1 MIKLP
6 ISETVLKYYEE
17 TGYKFSY
24 KEQAHLC
31 YRYIPGLL
39 ERNDALREI
48 LKESDDEDLN
58 EDISMLIEYD
68 SNIYNMFMDN
78 KDNRCI
84 YFLKADDWQ
93 PGFGMMFRT
102 AGEAMDYAGENVY
115 ADYKI
120 DKIPLYDSRSIDD
133 DGRRVSTLIFKKGDP
148 DAIIDYWSLEYE
160 DDYDPKDH
168 GPFEERFDNMYMNV
182 DCPFER
188 GDIVVRPDTSYP
200 VIILTDRNIFHD
212 RYEAAESLDWHNV
225 TKGVDVIMKLDYDD
239 NLIPVLDYHN
249 DFSVIYVRPFDLEKF
264 EPKGHFSESFC
275 ENLFYISKM
284 VKSRFNMDKIESEI
298 EHMDRYRSEFGT

>member
-6 ISETVLKYYEE
+6 ISETALKYYEE
-17 TGYKFSY
+17 TGYKFSF

-48 LKESDDEDLN
+48 LKESDDEELN
-58 EDISMLIEYD
+58 KDIRMLIEYG

-84 YFLKADDWQ
+84 YYLKTLTKEW
-93 PGFGMMFRT
+93 GLNMMFRT
-102 AGEAMDYAGENVY
+102 IEGAMHYVEENVY
-115 ADYKI
+115 DDYKI
-120 DKIPLYDSRSIDD
+120 DKIQLFDDCSIDD
-133 DGRRVSTLIFKKGDP
+133 HHYMSALSFKRGDP
-148 DAIIDYWSLEYE
+148 DEIIDYWSVEYE
-160 DDYDPKDH
+160 DDYDSDEH

-200 VIILTDRNIFHD
+200 VIILTGRNIFHE
-212 RYEAAESLDWHNV
+212 RYEASKNLDWTNV
-225 TKGVDVIMKLDYDD
+225 IKGVDVIMELDYED
-239 NLIPVLDYHN
+239 NLIPVLDYHD
-249 DFSVIYVRPFDLEKF
+249 DFFIKYVRPFDLEKF
-264 EPKGHFSESFC
+264 EPNGHFSESFR
-275 ENLFYISKM
+275 ENLLYISKM
-284 VKSRFNMDKIESEI
+284 VKSGFNMDKIKREI
-298 EHMDRYRSEFGT
+298 ENMDSYRSEFRT

>member
-1 MIKLP
+1 MVKLP
-6 ISETVLKYYEE
+6 ISKTALKYYEE

-48 LKESDDEDLN
+48 LKESDDEELN
-58 EDISMLIEYD
+58 KDIQMMIEYG
-68 SNIYNMFMDN
+68 SGIYDLFMDN
-78 KDNRCI
+78 EDNRCI
-84 YFLKADDWQ
+84 YYLRTLTTDWQ
-93 PGFGMMFRT
+93 LNVMFRT
-102 AGEAMDYAGENVY
+102 IEGAMKYVSKY
-115 ADYKI
+115 VHTDYKI
-120 DKIPLYDSRSIDD
+120 DKIQLLDRCDINDD
-133 DGRRVSTLIFKKGDP
+133 NYVSTLTFKRGNP
-148 DAIIDYWSLEYE
+148 DEIVDYWSVEYE
-160 DDYDPKDH
+160 DDYDPDEH

-225 TKGVDVIMKLDYDD
+225 TKGVDVIMELDYDD
-239 NLIPVLDYHN
+239 NLIPVLDYAD
-249 DFSVIYVRPFDLEKF
+249 DFSIKYVRPFDLEKF